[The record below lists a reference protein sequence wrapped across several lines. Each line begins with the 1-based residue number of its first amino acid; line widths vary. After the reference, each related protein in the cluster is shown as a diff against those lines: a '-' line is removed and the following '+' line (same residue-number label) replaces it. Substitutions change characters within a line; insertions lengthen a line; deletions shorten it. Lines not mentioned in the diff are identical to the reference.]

1 MKKAYITKKHMILE
15 IISYVIL
22 FAAFILAVIGIFV
35 LPEEI
40 ATHYDAVGNVD
51 GYGSP
56 VTLLIMPAILLI
68 SNLTCSLCIH
78 LLPASCWSTSVKV
91 KPGNEIF
98 VFRDTVSM
106 IVLMELEIS
115 VFGLFF
121 TIACFLEKG
130 KIMLPGCIVFLA
142 VLFATI
148 IIVCV
153 KMKRYSR

>member
-15 IISYVIL
+15 MISYVIL
-22 FAAFILAVIGIFV
+22 FAAFVLAVVGIFV

-40 ATHYDAVGNVD
+40 ATNYDAAGNVS
-51 GYGSP
+51 GYGSS
-56 VTLLIMPAILLI
+56 VTLLIVPAILLI
-68 SNLTCSLCIH
+68 SNLTCSLWIH

-91 KPGNEIF
+91 KPGNEILM
-98 VFRDTVSM
+98 FRDTVSM
-106 IVLMELEIS
+106 VVLMEVEIS

-121 TIACFLEKG
+121 TVAAFLENG
-130 KIMLPGCIVFLA
+130 KVILPGCMVFLA

-153 KMKRYSR
+153 KMTRYSR